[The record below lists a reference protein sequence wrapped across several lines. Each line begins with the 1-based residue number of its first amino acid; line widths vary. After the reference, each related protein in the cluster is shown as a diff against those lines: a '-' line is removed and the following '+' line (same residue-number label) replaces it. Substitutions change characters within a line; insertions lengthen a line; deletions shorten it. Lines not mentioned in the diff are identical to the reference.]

1 MNLRLGSLAVG
12 TSFILTFAGLAQA
25 EPTATQ
31 KATAETLFQRGVSLA
46 ESGRVADACTQFDA
60 SLQIDP
66 AIGTLFRLADCYDRV
81 GRTASA
87 WALFSEAQAR
97 ARAAEQEERE
107 RMAAERV
114 ANLELRLSKL
124 SFSVGDN
131 APAGLELR
139 MNDVVVPRASWGLE
153 LPVDPGPQRLQL
165 SAPGHRGW
173 LETVV
178 VEKGPSM
185 RKLTLPTLT
194 PEPVKAAPQPPL
206 VAIAPPTPTKAAD
219 PERYPVWLG
228 YAIGGVGLA
237 SVGVASVMGYRA
249 YDLNQQSLDQC
260 SRANANA
267 CTRQGDALRD
277 DARKAGVL
285 STVFAVAGGA
295 LLAGGVTL
303 TLFHGSKQE
312 PRSATLQ
319 LSTRVSTNAALA
331 GLVGAF

>member
-1 MNLRLGSLAVG
+1 MNPRLGSRAAVIAF
-12 TSFILTFAGLAQA
+12 TLTFAGVVQA

-66 AIGTLFRLADCYDRV
+66 ALGTLFRLADCYDRI

-97 ARAAEQEERE
+97 SRAAEQGARE

-124 SFSVGDN
+124 SFSVAKD
-131 APAGLELR
+131 ALPGLELR
-139 MNDVVVPRASWGLE
+139 MNDVVVPSASWGLE
-153 LPVDPGPQRLQL
+153 LPVDPGPQRLRL
-165 SAPGHRGW
+165 SAPGHRAW

-178 VEKGPSM
+178 VEKGPST
-185 RKLTLPTLT
+185 RKLALPALT
-194 PEPVKAAPQPPL
+194 PEPEQAAAQPSP
-206 VAIAPPTPTKAAD
+206 AAARPAPTKAAD
-219 PERYPVWLG
+219 SDRYPAWLG
-228 YAIGGVGLA
+228 YAVGGVGLA
-237 SVGVASVMGYRA
+237 SAGVAGVMGYRA
-249 YDLNQQSLDQC
+249 YDLNQQSLDEC

-277 DARKAGVL
+277 DARRAGVL

-303 TLFHGSKQE
+303 TLFQSTRHE
-312 PRSATLQ
+312 PRTGSLQ
-319 LSTRVSTNAALA
+319 LLTRVSASSALA
-331 GLVGAF
+331 GVVGAF